1 MENREEGTKTP
12 NIRILIR
19 NFLIELVLYGV
30 LVVGYFLVAL
40 RLLNNYLTGLF
51 HSNLVLYAILALFL
65 IVVQGVLLDGVTSFL
80 LNQVKLER
88 LD

>member
-1 MENREEGTKTP
+1 MENQEEGTKTS

-30 LVVGYFLVAL
+30 LVVGNFLVAL
-40 RLLNNYLTGLF
+40 RLLNDYLTGLF
-51 HSNLVLYAILALFL
+51 YSNLVLYAILALFL

-80 LNQVKLER
+80 LNQIKLDR

>member
-1 MENREEGTKTP
+1 MENQEESTKIP
-12 NIRILIR
+12 NLRILIR

-40 RLLNNYLTGLF
+40 RLLNDYLTDLF
-51 HSNLVLYAILALFL
+51 HSNLMLYAILALFL

-80 LNQVKLER
+80 LNQIKLDR
-88 LD
+88 LE

>member
-40 RLLNNYLTGLF
+40 RLKNNYLTGLF